1 MAMLA
6 IDSSLELS
14 LMTGLVRPSGIGNF
28 LLDQT
33 SSKKQARV
41 TVKYESTSKF
51 DALYLQLDQVKKN
64 VNRDIN
70 EEITA
75 THFAGDWIRHT
86 SSCRLWHRFRRER
99 KKYRWTVLGTSYW
112 IWKEQT
118 KLNLVELNSAF
129 GNSKKPS
136 VTLWFCRKL
145 IMQEEWR
152 WFKVMFVAEEDGTP
166 DSSTGYLRD
175 DWDVFIQFS
184 E

>member
-1 MAMLA
+1 MLA

-75 THFAGDWIRHT
+75 THFDGD
-86 SSCRLWHRFRRER
+86 
-99 KKYRWTVLGTSYW
+99 
-112 IWKEQT
+112 
-118 KLNLVELNSAF
+118 
-129 GNSKKPS
+129 
-136 VTLWFCRKL
+136 
-145 IMQEEWR
+145 
-152 WFKVMFVAEEDGTP
+152 
-166 DSSTGYLRD
+166 
-175 DWDVFIQFS
+175 
-184 E
+184 